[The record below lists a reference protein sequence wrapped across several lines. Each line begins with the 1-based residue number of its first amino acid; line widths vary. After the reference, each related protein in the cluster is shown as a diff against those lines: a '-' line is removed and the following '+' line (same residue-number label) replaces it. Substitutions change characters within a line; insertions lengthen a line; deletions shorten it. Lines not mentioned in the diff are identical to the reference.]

1 MSIGMLVIC
10 RLGTPADSEQ
20 RHHCRYYIDNALDGI
35 GEKRHA
41 ARKMIGM
48 ALRPLRA
55 LISGAAAATLQTK
68 VRERIAMTTRRN
80 FLKAGIAAVATGVVF
95 CKCGLLQGAHAQE
108 PTRQKLSV
116 MVRGKRVKTI
126 DVHSHCHFREAG
138 ALLGADAAA
147 VQLPPV
153 NGAAEAFI
161 EIDKRLAAM
170 DAQAVDVE
178 VLSINPFWYGR
189 ERDLAA
195 QIVKIQNEKL
205 AELCASKPERFA
217 AFASLT
223 LQAPDL
229 AVQELETAVRKQG
242 LKGAA
247 IGGVVN
253 GLEFSDPKFHPVWA
267 KAEELGVP
275 LFIHPQGVPELN
287 KRLSGNGW
295 LGNTI
300 GNPLETTIALSHLI
314 FEGTLDRF
322 PGLKVI
328 AAHGGGFLPSYAD
341 RSDHACMVGPK
352 GCNPDV
358 KLRKTPTEYLKQ
370 IYFDSLIFSPEA
382 IRHLAAQVGAG
393 QIVLGS
399 DYPYP
404 WQLHPV
410 DHILVSTSLSDDEK
424 ADILGR
430 TAAKLFNFSD

>member
-1 MSIGMLVIC
+1 
-10 RLGTPADSEQ
+10 
-20 RHHCRYYIDNALDGI
+20 
-35 GEKRHA
+35 
-41 ARKMIGM
+41 
-48 ALRPLRA
+48 
-55 LISGAAAATLQTK
+55 
-68 VRERIAMTTRRN
+68 MTTRRD
-80 FLKAGIAAVATGVVF
+80 FLKAGTAAVATGIVF
-95 CKCGLLQGAHAQE
+95 CSCGLLQSAHAQQ
-108 PTRQKLSV
+108 PARQKLPV
-116 MVRGKRVKTI
+116 MVGGKRIKTI
-126 DVHSHCHFREAG
+126 DVHAHCHFREAG
-138 ALLGADAAA
+138 ALLGDGAAA
-147 VQLPPV
+147 AQLPPV
-153 NGAAEAFI
+153 NGADEAFI

-170 DAQAVDVE
+170 DAQAVD
-178 VLSINPFWYGR
+178 
-189 ERDLAA
+189 LAV

-205 AELCASKPERFA
+205 AELCASRPDRFA
-217 AFASLT
+217 GFASLT

-229 AVQELETAVRKQG
+229 AVQELETAVKKQG

-253 GLEFSDPKFHPVWA
+253 GVEFSDPKFHPVWA

-275 LFIHPQGVPELN
+275 LFIHPQGVPELS

-314 FEGTLDRF
+314 FEGTFDRF

-328 AAHGGGFLPSYAD
+328 AAHGGGYLPSYAD

-358 KLRKTPTEYLKQ
+358 KLAKAPTEYLKQ
-370 IYFDSLIFSPEA
+370 IYFDSLVFSPEA
-382 IRHLAAQVGAG
+382 IRHLVTQVGAS

-404 WQLHPV
+404 WQLQPV
-410 DHILVSTSLSDDEK
+410 DHIFASASLSDDDR

-430 TAAKLFNFSD
+430 TAARLFNFEAQLVGQSR